1 MAISLVGK
9 RRVEV
14 RSGHGLREIDERE
27 DLEKVEKLLGR
38 RVETRKVPGPW
49 KDQNLRGE
57 EEVVEDRG
65 GDGHEGVGGSSVAAE
80 RRSRGAPRE
89 VARGA
94 EGRRVLPSEVGT
106 GGRGRGTDAGRSGS
120 RGRRRNE
127 FSLGEQNSGRQAL
140 RSRKGGALKNGIKA
154 RQPKLAVQKSR

>member
-14 RSGHGLREIDERE
+14 RSGHGMRAIDERE

-80 RRSRGAPRE
+80 RRSHGAPRE
-89 VARGA
+89 A
-94 EGRRVLPSEVGT
+94 EGGRVVPSRVGT
-106 GGRGRGTDAGRSGS
+106 GGRGIGTDVGRSSS

-127 FSLGEQNSGRQAL
+127 FSLGDQNSGRPAL
-140 RSRKGGALKNGIKA
+140 RSRKGGAPKKGIKA
-154 RQPKLAVQKSR
+154 RQPKQVVQTSR